1 MTEMGRLGWS
11 DPEKAKAMTSRIPL
25 GRFAGQS
32 LWFWKTFSP
41 DQVYSLNVIIL
52 DWMSKCNCF
61 NNSTLRWSFD
71 SSSDTRLWL
80 WAVSPPAEVEDV
92 VNSILF
98 LLSDKSNMTN
108 GVTLPVDGGFL
119 ACWPSNRSAERN
131 NTRFL
136 SARNSDC
143 LTDVNIIG
151 SLHWLGAAAGV
162 TWWGLKSK
170 TRTPL
175 TKIPQS
181 LALEWNFI
189 LHVCCSS
196 GSG

>member
-1 MTEMGRLGWS
+1 MLWS
-11 DPEKAKAMTSRIPL
+11 DQGERREPDSGDDRDGTSGMEWPRKGQDHDLSHPSWPL
-25 GRFAGQS
+25 CRS
-32 LWFWKTFSP
+32 EPLILKTFSP
-41 DQVYSLNVIIL
+41 DQVCSLNVIIL
-52 DWMSKCNCF
+52 DWMSKWNCF
-61 NNSTLRWSFD
+61 NNSTLLWSFD
-71 SSSDTRLWL
+71 SLSDTRPWL

-119 ACWPSNRSAERN
+119 ACWPSYRSAERN

-136 SARNSDC
+136 SARNPDC

-151 SLHWLGAAAGV
+151 SLHWLGATAGV

-175 TKIPQS
+175 T
-181 LALEWNFI
+181 
-189 LHVCCSS
+189 
-196 GSG
+196 